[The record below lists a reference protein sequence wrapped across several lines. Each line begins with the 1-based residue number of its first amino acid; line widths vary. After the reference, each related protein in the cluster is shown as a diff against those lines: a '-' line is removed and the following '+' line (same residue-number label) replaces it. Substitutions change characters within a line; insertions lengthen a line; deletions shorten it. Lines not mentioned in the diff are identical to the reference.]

1 MGKFPINHIK
11 MLDLKDNKTAVK
23 ILQYAKNYLED
34 VADKANE
41 SPSVIVLHLQM
52 IDAVQK
58 YLDPSVDFNKLQDE
72 INAEKK

>member
-1 MGKFPINHIK
+1 